1 MRRRPYCCYFIF
13 TISLTLFGNVLVAEE
28 ENLYMVGI
36 GDVLSIE
43 VRGQDNFVN
52 TITVNPDGTITFPF
66 IGAVRV
72 KDMTLE
78 EISNNITNEL
88 SPDYIKYPVVVARLV
103 EARSQKFYI
112 YGEVRKPGSYRLDDK
127 MTLVKAIAM
136 AGGYGEF
143 ANTRLVKILRPYS
156 SGTGYDEIT
165 INLDEIIN
173 NPTAKKDIFIRKEDI
188 IVLMSK

>member
-1 MRRRPYCCYFIF
+1 
-13 TISLTLFGNVLVAEE
+13 
-28 ENLYMVGI
+28 MVGI